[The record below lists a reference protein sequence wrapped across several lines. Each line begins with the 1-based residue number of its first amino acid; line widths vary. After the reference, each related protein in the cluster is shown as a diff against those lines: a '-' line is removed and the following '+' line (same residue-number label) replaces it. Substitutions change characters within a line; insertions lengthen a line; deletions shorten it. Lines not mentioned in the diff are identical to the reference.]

1 MAKFIKH
8 VGQNIQGKKVVVLFR
23 EVPGEPENC
32 LVVHTE
38 KLPASYHDDLMR
50 AVESNICQ
58 DQLDT
63 HDFLFRQ
70 SFQDGTNMLNTLHQQ
85 GWIVKV
91 PTKSILM
98 RPTPGVEIN
107 LVDLNKELK
116 QITNQEA
123 VQGIKRAT
131 VPAAAPSTP
140 PGVISD
146 EQLAAKYRSQAN
158 TFEAEVRRLREEA
171 NKLDPKSV
179 VAGDHQSPAQPATE
193 AKRGRGRPAKV
204 QVVT

>member
-38 KLPASYHDDLMR
+38 SLPASYHDDLMR

-98 RPTPGVEIN
+98 RPTPGIEIN

-123 VQGIKRAT
+123 VQGIKRAPVAT
-131 VPAAAPSTP
+131 PSSP

-146 EQLAAKYRSQAN
+146 EQLAAKYRAQAN

-171 NKLDPKSV
+171 EKLDPKSV
-179 VAGDHQSPAQPATE
+179 VAGDHPSPALPATE
-193 AKRGRGRPAKV
+193 VKRGRGRPAKV

>member
-1 MAKFIKH
+1 
-8 VGQNIQGKKVVVLFR
+8 
-23 EVPGEPENC
+23 
-32 LVVHTE
+32 
-38 KLPASYHDDLMR
+38 
-50 AVESNICQ
+50 
-58 DQLDT
+58 
-63 HDFLFRQ
+63 
-70 SFQDGTNMLNTLHQQ
+70 MLNTLHQQ

-123 VQGIKRAT
+123 VQGVKRAP
-131 VPAAAPSTP
+131 VASPAPATP
-140 PGVISD
+140 PGIISD
-146 EQLAAKYRSQAN
+146 EQLASKYRAQAN
-158 TFEAEVRRLREEA
+158 TFEAEALKLREEA
-171 NKLDPKSV
+171 EKLDPKSV

-204 QVVT
+204 QVVN

>member
-1 MAKFIKH
+1 
-8 VGQNIQGKKVVVLFR
+8 
-23 EVPGEPENC
+23 
-32 LVVHTE
+32 
-38 KLPASYHDDLMR
+38 MR

-85 GWIVKV
+85 GWIAKV

-123 VQGIKRAT
+123 VQGIKRAP
-131 VPAAAPSTP
+131 VAAAAPSTP

-204 QVVT
+204 QVVS